1 MSLNSREKQFFKKE
15 QMSYLILSKD
25 PKRLRTRIENMLL
38 DFVTKKSQL
47 MYIVK

>member
-1 MSLNSREKQFFKKE
+1 MSLNPREKQFFKKE